1 MQRAKAET
9 KVRVP
14 VGLRTLDDL
23 EAQTTGAVIE
33 RRLEIRGMK
42 GSKSGFLD
50 LPGLLAAALP
60 VVLEDE

>member
-1 MQRAKAET
+1 MPA
-9 KVRVP
+9 
-14 VGLRTLDDL
+14 GLRTLDDL
-23 EAQTTGAVIE
+23 EAQTTDAVIE
-33 RRLEIRGMK
+33 RRLDIRGVK